1 MFRRPFLALVV
12 ALGSTSCVHRE
23 SIRDGVLYKGDVAL
37 RFGTVPAE
45 WRAIPIAGADLAFR
59 DDSHGGSVLVDVR
72 CAERDGDAPLSV
84 LTEHLIMGTTER
96 TIEAQITIPFDG
108 REALRTNLG
117 AKLDGVPMRYD
128 IYVMKKDGCV
138 YDLVYVAPPGPFVA
152 GDPAFERF
160 VGSLHATPNG
170 DAAHMQTAAAP
181 AVP

>member
-1 MFRRPFLALVV
+1 MFRRPSLALVV
-12 ALGSTSCVHRE
+12 ALWSASCVHRE
-23 SIRDGVLYKGDVAL
+23 SFSDGILYKGDVAL
-37 RFGTVPAE
+37 RFGAVPAG
-45 WRAIPIAGADLAFR
+45 WRAIPISGADLAFR
-59 DDSHGGSVLVDVR
+59 DDTHGGSVLVDVG
-72 CAERDGDAPLSV
+72 CAQRDGDAPLSV

-96 TIEAQITIPFDG
+96 TIEAQRTIPFDG
-108 REALRTNLG
+108 REAMRTSLG

-160 VGSLHATPNG
+160 VGSLHATTHG
-170 DAAHMQTAAAP
+170 DAPMQAAAAP